1 MKKITKMLIL
11 ALALVVSFSLSAG
24 STAEAAKKKKA
35 KPAVTKVTCVDK
47 TTGKKS
53 ITLTKGKKATLK
65 TTVAVKNTKSSKYK
79 KVTYKTSNKKVAT
92 VSKKGVITAKKTGKA
107 TITVT
112 STKNKKKKAKVTV
125 KVVAGKVTKVTL
137 NKKTA
142 SLQEGEKLKLK
153 ATVKTRGKKPNKTV
167 KWSTS
172 NKNIA
177 TVSSKGEVTAKKAG
191 TVKITAMSTDG
202 TKKKATCTIT
212 VTAKPVPKTYKTT
225 VAPVDGEV
233 EATVAF
239 KDVKS
244 VQSDVD
250 ALAKIAGIKAGADV
264 DVTLD
269 GVKYV
274 ATYDGTNVKI
284 GGKLISDSVKAQN
297 AKSVKVSVNV
307 KADKIASMTAYAPKS
322 VSSVKIGTVTF
333 TDITATSF
341 KIGTTTYTYTVSGKN
356 IVVDGDAKAVLD
368 GIGKV
373 VTVSVAEAK

>member
-142 SLQEGEKLKLK
+142 SLQEGEKLSLK
-153 ATVKTRGKKPNKTV
+153 ATVKTKGKKPNKTV
-167 KWSTS
+167 KWTTS
-172 NKNIA
+172 NKNVA
-177 TVSSKGEVTAKKAG
+177 TVSTKGVVTAKKAG

-202 TKKKATCTIT
+202 TNKKATCTIT

-225 VAPVDGEV
+225 VTPADGKTVTV
-233 EATVAF
+233 EVAF
-239 KDVKS
+239 SDLAKL
-244 VQSDVD
+244 QSDVD
-250 ALAKIAGIKAGADV
+250 KLAKFSKDTEV
-264 DVTLD
+264 VVNLD
-269 GVKYV
+269 GKDYT
-274 ATYDGTNVKI
+274 ATVENGTVKI
-284 GGKLISDSVKAQN
+284 NGKKLSESEKAKN
-297 AKSVKVSVNV
+297 AKKVTVKTTI
-307 KADKIASMTAYAPKS
+307 KADKIASVVAFTPAS
-322 VSSVKIGTVTF
+322 VTSVKVGTVTF
-333 TDITATSF
+333 TSITDKSFNIGAT
-341 KIGTTTYTYTVSGKN
+341 KYTYSVDKTN
-356 IVVDGDAKAVLD
+356 IIVDGDASAALKGLGDIVK
-368 GIGKV
+368 I
-373 VTVSVAEAK
+373 TVAEAK

>member
-153 ATVKTRGKKPNKTV
+153 ATVKTKGKKPNKTV

-225 VAPVDGEV
+225 VTPADGKEV
-233 EATVAF
+233 TVEVGLSG
-239 KDVKS
+239 DVAKL
-244 VQSDVD
+244 QSDVD
-250 ALAKIAGIKAGADV
+250 ELAKFSKDTEVVINLNGKDY
-264 DVTLD
+264 T
-269 GVKYV
+269 
-274 ATYDGTNVKI
+274 ATVENGTVKI
-284 GGKLISDSVKAQN
+284 NGKKLSESEQAKTAKKVIVKTTI
-297 AKSVKVSVNV
+297 
-307 KADKIASMTAYAPKS
+307 KADKIASVVAFTPAS
-322 VSSVKIGTVTF
+322 VTSVKVGSVTF
-333 TDITATSF
+333 TSITGNSF
-341 KIGTTTYTYTVSGKN
+341 NIGNTKYTYSVDKTN
-356 IVVDGDAKAVLD
+356 IIVDGDASAALKGLGD
-368 GIGKV
+368 V
-373 VTVSVAEAK
+373 VKITVK